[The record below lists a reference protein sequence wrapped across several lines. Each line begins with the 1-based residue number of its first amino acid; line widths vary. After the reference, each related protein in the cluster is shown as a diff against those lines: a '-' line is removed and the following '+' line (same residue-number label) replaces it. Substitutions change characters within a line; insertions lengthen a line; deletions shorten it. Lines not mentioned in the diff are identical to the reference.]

1 LYLFEIEYYHD
12 ITLIKDFFI
21 SIFIYKSV
29 DFDRSLVMKQENIRL
44 INQIEVNYF
53 LHRIKKNFPN
63 FVAGVITDKNGFTIG
78 SDISK
83 RLWIH
88 ENKLALW
95 AISKNKKNK
104 EIIDDPNL
112 IQLKFDIDKE
122 KKYKLFILL
131 EKSKYNKNGVKP
143 LKTLIRA
150 QELF

>member
-1 LYLFEIEYYHD
+1 MCRYDY
-12 ITLIKDFFI
+12 
-21 SIFIYKSV
+21 
-29 DFDRSLVMKQENIRL
+29 MKRENNRL

-53 LHRIKKNFPN
+53 LKQIKNYFPN
-63 FVAGVITDKNGFTIG
+63 FVAGVITDKNGFPIG

-95 AISKNKKNK
+95 AVTKNK
-104 EIIDDPNL
+104 ENKDLLNDPNL
-112 IQLKFDIDKE
+112 VQLKFDIDKA
-122 KKYKLFILL
+122 KRIRLFILL
-131 EKSKYNKNGVKP
+131 EKSNYNKSGVKP

>member
-1 LYLFEIEYYHD
+1 
-12 ITLIKDFFI
+12 
-21 SIFIYKSV
+21 
-29 DFDRSLVMKQENIRL
+29 MKQENNRL

-63 FVAGVITDKNGFTIG
+63 FVAGVITDKNGFAIG

-95 AISKNKKNK
+95 AISKTKKNK
-104 EIIDDPNL
+104 DLINDPNL
-112 IQLKFDIDKE
+112 VQLKFDIDKE
-122 KKYKLFILL
+122 KKFKLFILL
-131 EKSKYNKNGVKP
+131 EKSKYNRSGKSG
-143 LKTLIRA
+143 LKTIIRA

>member
-1 LYLFEIEYYHD
+1 M
-12 ITLIKDFFI
+12 
-21 SIFIYKSV
+21 V
-29 DFDRSLVMKQENIRL
+29 FDRSGIMKQENTKL

-63 FVAGVITDKNGFTIG
+63 FVAGVITDNNGFPIG

-95 AISKNKKNK
+95 AISKNKENK
-104 EIIDDPNL
+104 DILKDPNL
-112 IQLKFDIDKE
+112 VQLKFDIDKG
-122 KKYKLFILL
+122 KKFKLFILL
-131 EKSKYNKNGVKP
+131 EKSKNNRNRVKP